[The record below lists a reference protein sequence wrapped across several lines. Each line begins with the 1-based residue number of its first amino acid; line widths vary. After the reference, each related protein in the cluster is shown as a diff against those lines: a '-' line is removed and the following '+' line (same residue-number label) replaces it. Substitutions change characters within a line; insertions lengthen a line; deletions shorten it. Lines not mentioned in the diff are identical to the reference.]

1 MVIRNVKKKT
11 GNNNKNNFTGH
22 VKKLK
27 KIYINGNKNFALL
40 C

>member
-1 MVIRNVKKKT
+1 MLKKT

-27 KIYINGNKNFALL
+27 KIYINGNKK